1 MDWLSLTHGDS
12 PMTHLKSLTFTV
24 VPKGTSTDPKLVRR
38 HRLVER
44 LEQQRQLAGNPSL
57 TVLVRRFT
65 KDSEGVK
72 QIVDRPKRVKPWWK
86 ADGSGNLVLVMRSGL
101 KAIELEKGKAGIL
114 VGAPDRL
121 DGVLVTLI
129 AAVKAGELDGA
140 LEAAKGGGQPKSKK
154 GV

>member
-1 MDWLSLTHGDS
+1 M
-12 PMTHLKSLTFTV
+12 
-24 VPKGTSTDPKLVRR
+24 
-38 HRLVER
+38 
-44 LEQQRQLAGNPSL
+44 
-57 TVLVRRFT
+57 
-65 KDSEGVK
+65 K
-72 QIVDRPKRVKPWWK
+72 QIVDRPKRVQPWWK
-86 ADGSGNLVLVMRSGL
+86 ADATGNLVLVMRSGL

-140 LEAAKGGGQPKSKK
+140 LEAAKGGGQTKRKK